1 MSDKPSYIGLL
12 NAISNGERR
21 GHELLSAW
29 AQKTP
34 DPALRAALNVVAIR
48 EAEHAW
54 AFEKRLCELG
64 FGLRYKDDPKH
75 AERMACA
82 CSDGTDVEKMAFLRA
97 ARDPAAEQT
106 DDLLPLLADR
116 SIDPQTAGLLGRF
129 IAEERDSGRRLDQAC
144 ADVHRRAEQAA
155 SMGSSTMSSASMSN
169 AASGDVLT
177 EICRQL
183 AALHEKVEALSSGNA
198 VRKLEAVR

>member
-1 MSDKPSYIGLL
+1 MSEAKPSYIGLL

-34 DPALRAALNVVAIR
+34 SAELRGVLNVVAIR

-64 FGLRYKDDPKH
+64 YALRPKEDAKH
-75 AERMACA
+75 AERMQCA
-82 CSDGTDVEKMAFLRA
+82 CSSEFTDAQKFDFLGFARTPDKSKPDG
-97 ARDPAAEQT
+97 
-106 DDLLPLLADR
+106 LLALLADD
-116 SIDPQTAGLLGRF
+116 SMDAQTAGLMGRF
-129 IAEERDSGRRLDQAC
+129 IAEERDSGRRLRGAC
-144 ADVHRRAEQAA
+144 AAVHAATTQPAAQA
-155 SMGSSTMSSASMSN
+155 
-169 AASGDVLT
+169 DVLT

-183 AALHEKVEALSSGNA
+183 AALHEKVEALSSAGA
-198 VRKLEAVR
+198 MRKLEAVRS

>member
-1 MSDKPSYIGLL
+1 MAEKPSYIGLL

-29 AQKTP
+29 AQKTT
-34 DPALRAALNVVAIR
+34 DEALRATLNVVAIR

-64 FGLRYKDDPKH
+64 FGLRQKDDPKH

-82 CSDGTDVEKMAFLRA
+82 CSDGTDVEKFAFLGLGRE
-97 ARDPAAEQT
+97 PAANEP
-106 DDLLPLLADR
+106 DGLLQLLADR
-116 SIDPQTAGLLGRF
+116 TIDAQTAALLGRF
-129 IAEERDSGRRLDQAC
+129 IAEERDSGRRLHAAC
-144 ADVHRRAEQAA
+144 AAVHQRAAAQQAPMLA
-155 SMGSSTMSSASMSN
+155 N
-169 AASGDVLT
+169 AQANGDVLT

-183 AALHEKVEALSSGNA
+183 AALHEKVEALSSGAA

>member
-1 MSDKPSYIGLL
+1 MSHEVSAKPSYIGLL

-29 AQKTP
+29 AQKTQ
-34 DPALRAALNVVAIR
+34 DAELRGTLQVVAIR

-64 FGLRYKDDPKH
+64 FGLIQKDDPKH

-82 CSDGTDVEKMAFLRA
+82 CSDNSDVDKFAFLGL
-97 ARDPAAEQT
+97 AREPAA
-106 DDLLPLLADR
+106 DAPDGLLQVLADR
-116 SIDPQTAGLLGRF
+116 TIDPQTAALLGRF
-129 IAEERDSGRRLDQAC
+129 IAEERDSGRRLQAAC
-144 ADVHRRAEQAA
+144 AGVHQRAAA
-155 SMGSSTMSSASMSN
+155 QPM
-169 AASGDVLT
+169 AAQVNGDVLT

-183 AALHEKVEALSSGNA
+183 AALHEKVEALSSGTG

>member
-1 MSDKPSYIGLL
+1 MSEMKPSYIGLL

-34 DPALRAALNVVAIR
+34 NAELRGVLNVVAIR

-64 FGLRYKDDPKH
+64 YALRPKEDAKH
-75 AERMACA
+75 AERMGCA
-82 CSDGTDVEKMAFLRA
+82 GSAEFTDAQKFDFLGFGRAPDKSQPDG
-97 ARDPAAEQT
+97 
-106 DDLLPLLADR
+106 LLSLLADDTM
-116 SIDPQTAGLLGRF
+116 DPQTAGLMGRF
-129 IAEERDSGRRLDQAC
+129 IAEERDSGRRLRGAC
-144 ADVHRRAEQAA
+144 AAVSAATMQPAAQA
-155 SMGSSTMSSASMSN
+155 
-169 AASGDVLT
+169 DVLT

-183 AALHEKVEALSSGNA
+183 AALHEKVELLSSAGGM
-198 VRKLEAVR
+198 RKLEAVRS

>member
-1 MSDKPSYIGLL
+1 MSEAKPSYIGLL

-34 DPALRAALNVVAIR
+34 NAELRGVLNVVAIR

-64 FGLRYKDDPKH
+64 FGLRPKEDAKH

-82 CSDGTDVEKMAFLRA
+82 CSSEFTDVQKFDFLGLGREP
-97 ARDPAAEQT
+97 DKSKP
-106 DDLLPLLADR
+106 DGLLALLADDTM
-116 SIDPQTAGLLGRF
+116 DPQTAGLMGRF
-129 IAEERDSGRRLDQAC
+129 IAEERDSGRRLRAAC
-144 ADVHRRAEQAA
+144 AMVHSAVHGMAGQSGAQA
-155 SMGSSTMSSASMSN
+155 
-169 AASGDVLT
+169 DVLT

-183 AALHEKVEALSSGNA
+183 AALHEKVEALSSTGA
-198 VRKLEAVR
+198 MRKLEAVRS